1 LATLVQ
7 QQDESVALSLLRV
20 ISFLLLLL
28 FISGSGS
35 VRAAEID
42 WFITNTTDVDGRP
55 IRTDASV
62 FNCSDQIYT
71 MVSFSD
77 LRETTHTLIVDW
89 IDPSGRQR
97 EHTVHNFRYFG
108 NPASIWA
115 WLTLHPPRGAIA
127 LRLFDPSV
135 GMREFIGAWTVRITI
150 DYQFLGRAK
159 FEVLC

>member
-1 LATLVQ
+1 M
-7 QQDESVALSLLRV
+7 ALSLFRT

-28 FISGSGS
+28 FLFGSGS

-77 LRETTHTLIVDW
+77 LR
-89 IDPSGRQR
+89 DPSGTAPFWYLPVISPVASGEKAELR
-97 EHTVHNFRYFG
+97 
-108 NPASIWA
+108 PA
-115 WLTLHPPRGAIA
+115 
-127 LRLFDPSV
+127 
-135 GMREFIGAWTVRITI
+135 
-150 DYQFLGRAK
+150 Q
-159 FEVLC
+159 

>member
-1 LATLVQ
+1 MALAQYRTV
-7 QQDESVALSLLRV
+7 
-20 ISFLLLLL
+20 SFLLLLL
-28 FISGSGS
+28 LSLAGQNS
-35 VRAAEID
+35 VQSAEID
-42 WFITNTTDVDGRP
+42 WFITNTTDDNGRP

-89 IDPSGRQR
+89 IDPNGRQR
-97 EHTVHNFRYFG
+97 EHTVHDFRYFG

-127 LRLFDPSV
+127 LRLFNPSV
-135 GMREFIGAWTVRITI
+135 GMREFIGIWTVRITI
-150 DYQFLGRAK
+150 DNQFLGRTT

>member
-1 LATLVQ
+1 M
-7 QQDESVALSLLRV
+7 ALSLFRTN
-20 ISFLLLLL
+20 SFLLLLL
-28 FISGSGS
+28 FLFGSGS

-77 LRETTHTLIVDW
+77 LPETTHTLVVDW

-127 LRLFDPSV
+127 LRLFNPSV
-135 GMREFIGAWTVRITI
+135 GMLEFIGTWTVRVTI

>member
-1 LATLVQ
+1 M
-7 QQDESVALSLLRV
+7 ALILYRT
-20 ISFLLLLL
+20 ISFFLLLLFL
-28 FISGSGS
+28 FGQGS
-35 VRAAEID
+35 VQATEID
-42 WFITNTTDVDGRP
+42 WFVTNTTDDNGRP
-55 IRTDASV
+55 IRSV
-62 FNCSDQIYT
+62 VCFFSWSFDIYT
-71 MVSFSD
+71 MVSFSY

-127 LRLFDPSV
+127 LRLFNPSV
-135 GMREFIGAWTVRITI
+135 GMREFIGTWTVRVAI
-150 DYQFLGRAK
+150 DNQSLGRAT

>member
-1 LATLVQ
+1 M
-7 QQDESVALSLLRV
+7 ALILYRT
-20 ISFLLLLL
+20 ISFFLLLLL
-28 FISGSGS
+28 FLFSQGS

-42 WFITNTTDVDGRP
+42 WFITNTTDDDGRP

-62 FNCSDQIYT
+62 FSCSDRIYT
-71 MVSFSD
+71 MVSVSD

-89 IDPSGRQR
+89 IDPNGRQR

-127 LRLFDPSV
+127 LRIFNPSI
-135 GMREFIGAWTVRITI
+135 GMREFIGTWTVRITI
-150 DYQFLGRAK
+150 DNQFLGRAK

>member
-1 LATLVQ
+1 M
-7 QQDESVALSLLRV
+7 ALSLFRV

-135 GMREFIGAWTVRITI
+135 GMREFIGVWTVRITI

>member
-1 LATLVQ
+1 MALAHCRT
-7 QQDESVALSLLRV
+7 
-20 ISFLLLLL
+20 ISFVLLLLVSL
-28 FISGSGS
+28 AGQGS
-35 VRAAEID
+35 VWAAEID
-42 WFITNTTDVDGRP
+42 WFVTNTTDDDGRP
-55 IRTDASV
+55 IRTDANV

-71 MVSFSD
+71 MVSFSG
-77 LRETTHTLIVDW
+77 LRETTHALIVDW

-127 LRLFDPSV
+127 LRLFNPSV
-135 GMREFIGAWTVRITI
+135 GMREFIGTWTVRVAI
-150 DYQFLGRAK
+150 DNQFLGRAK

>member
-1 LATLVQ
+1 M
-7 QQDESVALSLLRV
+7 ALSLFRV

-77 LRETTHTLIVDW
+77 LRETTHTLVVDW

-97 EHTVHNFRYFG
+97 EHTEHNFRYFG

-135 GMREFIGAWTVRITI
+135 GMREFIGVWTVRITI

>member
-1 LATLVQ
+1 M
-7 QQDESVALSLLRV
+7 ALSLFRV

>member
-1 LATLVQ
+1 M
-7 QQDESVALSLLRV
+7 ALSLFRTN
-20 ISFLLLLL
+20 SFLLLLL
-28 FISGSGS
+28 FLFGSGS

-115 WLTLHPPRGAIA
+115 WLPLHPPRGAIA

>member
-1 LATLVQ
+1 M
-7 QQDESVALSLLRV
+7 ALSLFRT

-28 FISGSGS
+28 FLFGSGS

-127 LRLFDPSV
+127 LRLFNPSV
-135 GMREFIGAWTVRITI
+135 GMREFIGAWTVRVTI

>member
-1 LATLVQ
+1 
-7 QQDESVALSLLRV
+7 VALSLLRV